1 MFGDIYSL
9 DLTKHTDPS
18 KFTIKDN
25 HMVLV
30 VTRDFG
36 PKFPIVNIIPITSF
50 KKQKHWNQN
59 KNRLKYFHNYKIE
72 RSIYK
77 KLQKDSIVDC
87 AQIFTIDIKF
97 LGKKHFSLNYHDKEE
112 IKKRLA
118 FVLDM

>member
-30 VTRDFG
+30 VTRDFE
-36 PKFPIVNIIPITSF
+36 PNFPIANIIPITSF
-50 KKQKHWNQN
+50 KKHKHWDQN
-59 KNRLKYFHNYKIE
+59 KNRLKYFHNYIIE
-72 RSIYK
+72 KSIYK
-77 KLQKDSIVDC
+77 KLQKDSIADC
-87 AQIFTIDIKF
+87 AQIFTIDRKF
-97 LGKKHFSLNYHDKEE
+97 LGKKHFDKEE